1 MGLVKTSITI
11 PDEIFDQ
18 AKNISKNF
26 SALVAEALK
35 EYLRKEKI
43 KKAMSSFGKW
53 EERDK
58 SSVEIV
64 NELRKEEGRKYAKR
78 NN

>member
-11 PDEIFDQ
+11 PDEIFNQ

-26 SALVAEALK
+26 SALVVEALND
-35 EYLRKEKI
+35 YLKKEKI
-43 KKAMSSFGKW
+43 RKAMSSFGKW

-58 SSVEIV
+58 SSIEIV
-64 NELRKEEGRKYAKR
+64 NKLRKEESREYAKR
-78 NN
+78 DN